1 MFWNVFSRLLS
12 VLFCNENTMN
22 ADEFIC
28 TVVRQQSHK
37 TVVQMFVVQKFGS
50 DSLLNH
56 LIFFFGWNVS
66 SQFHCICYMVILID
80 GIFVGNKKKW
90 NKTSFS
96 SSFDLALLVT
106 KTRLCCKVLR
116 IFNFFFWFHIASG
129 NEPVQ
134 EWTWKKVKY
143 LRTLTEKI
151 RTIECCSNN
160 MIDSMFYMK
169 FKN

>member
-50 DSLLNH
+50 DSLHNH

-134 EWTWKKVKY
+134 EWTWSGIPAHTNRKETYNWV
-143 LRTLTEKI
+143 LQ
-151 RTIECCSNN
+151 
-160 MIDSMFYMK
+160 
-169 FKN
+169 

>member
-116 IFNFFFWFHIASG
+116 IFHFFFLVSYC
-129 NEPVQ
+129 Q
-134 EWTWKKVKY
+134 RQWTSARMNMKKVKY
-143 LRTLTEKI
+143 LRILTEKR